1 MYSLKPDYTMAKL
14 QQLATNFVFT
24 VSLTKITVMR
34 KSAFSMIFLL
44 VSVFLYAQAFEDKIE
59 YNKEKQACIVIEYN
73 YPSQAVENAFIS
85 KMNKLGYKGK
95 EEKGMFNKD
104 KGFRIYKD
112 AMVADISPSRY
123 DYVIN
128 IDRKSKKESDA
139 AVLYLIVMKDNAN
152 ALSRL
157 NTEELTSAK
166 VFLTN
171 LTPDIEE
178 ANLELQITAQEDVV
192 VKAEKKLKSLQ
203 SDKDDMEKKIKKL
216 QDDIKTNEKDQE
228 KQNAE
233 IENQRKA
240 LESLKGKRKASA

>member
-1 MYSLKPDYTMAKL
+1 
-14 QQLATNFVFT
+14 
-24 VSLTKITVMR
+24 MR
-34 KSAFSMIFLL
+34 KLFFSLVFIVASFLL
-44 VSVFLYAQAFEDKIE
+44 NAQAFEDKIE
-59 YNKEKQACIVIEYN
+59 YNKEKQACIAIEYN
-73 YPSQAVENAFIS
+73 YSPQAVENAVVS
-85 KMNKLGYKGK
+85 RMNKLGYKGK

-104 KGFRIYKD
+104 KGFRVYKE

-128 IDRKSKKESDA
+128 VDRKSRKESDVA
-139 AVLYLIVMKDNAN
+139 ILYLLVLKDNAN

-157 NTEELTSAK
+157 NSEELGGART
-166 VFLTN
+166 FLSN
-171 LTPDIEE
+171 LLPDIEE
-178 ANLELQITAQEDVV
+178 ADLELKITAQEDAV

-228 KQNAE
+228 NQTGE

-240 LESLKGKRKASA
+240 LESLKGKRKKSA

>member
-1 MYSLKPDYTMAKL
+1 MRKAHLL
-14 QQLATNFVFT
+14 LIFLAT
-24 VSLTKITVMR
+24 SG
-34 KSAFSMIFLL
+34 
-44 VSVFLYAQAFEDKIE
+44 FLYAQAFEDKIE

-73 YPSQAVENAFIS
+73 YPPQAVENAVIS
-85 KMNKLGYKGK
+85 KMNKLGYKAR

-104 KGFRIYKD
+104 KGFKIYKD

-123 DYVIN
+123 DYVVN
-128 IDRKSKKESDA
+128 IDRKSKRESDA

-157 NTEELTSAK
+157 NIQELTNAK

-192 VKAEKKLKSLQ
+192 AKAEKKLKSLQ
-203 SDKDDMEKKIKKL
+203 GDKDDMEKRIKKL
-216 QDDIKTNEKDQE
+216 QDDIKENEKNQE
-228 KQNAE
+228 KQTSE

-240 LESLKGKRKASA
+240 LEALKGKRKASI